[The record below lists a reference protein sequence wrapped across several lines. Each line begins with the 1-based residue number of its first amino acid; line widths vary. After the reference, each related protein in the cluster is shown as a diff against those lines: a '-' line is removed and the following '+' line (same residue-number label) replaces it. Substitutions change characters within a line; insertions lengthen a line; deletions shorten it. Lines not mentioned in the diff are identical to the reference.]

1 MSGSRPHRH
10 RVPHLRAQ
18 LVLGAAAVICAA
30 LTAGQ
35 ALLPVLASAHPG
47 GHDARQGATAADR
60 RHHGTPPDPDQN
72 CTLIVPPAPLSAAG
86 LATPYR
92 FVATSPRAGAC
103 HEANAKQS
111 AFVEAAI
118 LDPAAGTISIY
129 HPLVIDDG
137 TRPAIPP
144 AVPTLPR
151 GGVVGV
157 WFGFQAGNLT
167 LRDGTPGAR
176 GRAPAGCVNGT
187 PGSVFGQFAYCGA
200 PQFFAAANAALRAGK
215 LHLPAL
221 GTARDGKPCPTTR
234 DFSVVDQDQS
244 DNLPGSY
251 LATADGRTAQ
261 FSAANQRALRG
272 ATVLN
277 NASDNGLVDVKLDP
291 VLGCTP
297 ATAPD
302 LSAGGKPSPALA
314 LNELQAAAQQ
324 AAPIALVPPNDPMAQ
339 VDGDTSITKTN
350 LYRAGVDQAPVNR
363 GTDTGRAYCT
373 DLAAVAVPR
382 LELDKRFTKA
392 APSPDPAA
400 AANLH
405 VFLVDRLNASWTNLN
420 CPALTGKPSPSGT
433 AGATAAPTTTVTA
446 RTGDRAVAADPGF
459 RATAAPTAPQK
470 ATAAPTASPTT
481 TPTTTAAAT
490 TARPAKDRAAPEAD
504 ATSRAAT
511 ARATARATAQAPAT

>member
-1 MSGSRPHRH
+1 M
-10 RVPHLRAQ
+10 
-18 LVLGAAAVICAA
+18 
-30 LTAGQ
+30 
-35 ALLPVLASAHPG
+35 
-47 GHDARQGATAADR
+47 
-60 RHHGTPPDPDQN
+60 
-72 CTLIVPPAPLSAAG
+72 
-86 LATPYR
+86 
-92 FVATSPRAGAC
+92 
-103 HEANAKQS
+103 
-111 AFVEAAI
+111 
-118 LDPAAGTISIY
+118 
-129 HPLVIDDG
+129 
-137 TRPAIPP
+137 
-144 AVPTLPR
+144 
-151 GGVVGV
+151 

-167 LRDGTPGAR
+167 LRDGTPDAR
-176 GRAPAGCVNGT
+176 GRVPAGCVNGT

-277 NASDNGLVDVKLDP
+277 NASDNGLVDIKLDP

-324 AAPIALVPPNDPMAQ
+324 AAPMALVPPNNPMAQ
-339 VDGDTSITKTN
+339 VDGATSVTKTN

-363 GTDTGRAYCT
+363 ATHTGRAYCT

-392 APSPDPAA
+392 APSPDPPA

-405 VFLVDRLNASWTNLN
+405 AFLVDRLNASWTNLN
-420 CPALTGKPSPSGT
+420 CPALTGKQSPTGN
-433 AGATAAPTTTVTA
+433 AGATATPTTTVTA
-446 RTGDRAVAADPGF
+446 RAGDRAVAADPAF
-459 RATAAPTAPQK
+459 RATAAPTAPQ
-470 ATAAPTASPTT
+470 TAAAAQTAGPTAGPTT
-481 TPTTTAAAT
+481 TPTATPTPAPT
-490 TARPAKDRAAPEAD
+490 TARPAKARLAPQASAA
-504 ATSRAAT
+504 SSAAT
-511 ARATARATAQAPAT
+511 VRTTAQAPAQ